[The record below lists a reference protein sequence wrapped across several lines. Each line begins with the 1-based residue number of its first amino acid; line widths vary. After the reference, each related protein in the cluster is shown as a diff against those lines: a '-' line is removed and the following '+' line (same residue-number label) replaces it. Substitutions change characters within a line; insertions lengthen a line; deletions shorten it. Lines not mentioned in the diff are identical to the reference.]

1 MASLGIFH
9 QTHTYAAAWAPES
22 DLIRFLAIAC
32 PILSIMTYV
41 SPVVSVVEMVKSSDA
56 THFPIQVVAAQAAQN
71 IASAAY
77 GLHIKNEPFYISSF
91 VGLVFQLS
99 WIAVWFSVVRR
110 DSKHRFMRSLHPL
123 FAALVMVSTA
133 ASTIYVL
140 LWLDRE
146 FVGSLSCGMTL
157 LLCIAP
163 LSKLGLVVRSMNSAS
178 IPLVMSIV
186 MLITNVTWAVYGL
199 LLHDIFMVLP
209 SLFGLI
215 ITIFQL
221 LVTAWC
227 NGLLFYDLAFLKWLY
242 RGYET
247 VPAAE
252 SAPRSSSVTFGL
264 DEDRET
270 I

>member
-1 MASLGIFH
+1 
-9 QTHTYAAAWAPES
+9 
-22 DLIRFLAIAC
+22 
-32 PILSIMTYV
+32 
-41 SPVVSVVEMVKSSDA
+41 
-56 THFPIQVVAAQAAQN
+56 VAAQAAQN

-77 GLHIKNEPFYISSF
+77 GLHIRNEPFYISSF
-91 VGLVFQLS
+91 VGLLFQLT
-99 WIAVWFSVVRR
+99 WIAVWFSVVKR
-110 DSKHRFMRSLHPL
+110 DSKHRFMRSTHPL
-123 FAALVMVSTA
+123 FAALVMLSTT
-133 ASTIYVL
+133 ASIIYLL
-140 LWLDRE
+140 LWVDRDL
-146 FVGSLSCGMTL
+146 VGSLSCGMTL

-186 MLITNVTWAVYGL
+186 MLITNVAWAVYGL
-199 LLHDIFMVLP
+199 LLHDVFMVLP

-227 NGLLFYDLAFLKWLY
+227 NGFLFYDLSFLKWLY

-247 VPAAE
+247 VPEAD
-252 SAPRSSSVTFGL
+252 SSMQAPAVTFGL
-264 DEDRET
+264 EEERES